1 MLAMQ
6 QETEYLTPRQVAQE
20 LGVGESTVL
29 QWLREKRLPGYRF
42 GYRWKVK
49 KAELE
54 NWKNQRRNYQGPVK

>member
-6 QETEYLTPRQVAQE
+6 QETEYLTPKQVAQV
-20 LGVGESTVL
+20 LGIGESTVL
-29 QWLREKRLPGYRF
+29 QWLREKKLPGYRF

-54 NWKNQRRNYQGPVK
+54 RWIHSQRNLYGDH